1 MKRISNK
8 LGNNH
13 PSKYAEVEALEY
25 SSVQKAIGILL
36 SFLPDNKPNGNLD
49 LSKSLGMNKST
60 VSRLARVLTHYGLLQ
75 QDEET
80 QKYELGRTAAHL
92 GLAVEAS
99 QGERLEKLGQ
109 RYVEHLR
116 DVVKES
122 VCLETLDA
130 AGYVN
135 VICSAVGPP
144 PLSVTFPETVP
155 MHVAAGAKVILAFS
169 EQDFTDSMLGDDFTR
184 FTDNTI
190 TDPAVFRKQLDEIR
204 QRGIAYDHGEANA
217 YIHTASVA
225 VFNHL
230 KKPVA
235 ALSICVP
242 ATRVEKINDP
252 QSIRLLKK
260 TAMMLAGRLFYD
272 IPRR

>member
-8 LGNNH
+8 SGDNH
-13 PSKYAEVEALEY
+13 SSKYAEVEALEY

-130 AGYVN
+130 VYLESNYDPHMLETGPYPYYLQQRIRGPHGHLSN
-135 VICSAVGPP
+135 PESAELIKG
-144 PLSVTFPETVP
+144 
-155 MHVAAGAKVILAFS
+155 VAKRLKWAALAHLS
-169 EQDFTDSMLGDDFTR
+169 EQNNHPDVALDTHRRHVGKQF
-184 FTDNTI
+184 
-190 TDPAVFRKQLDEIR
+190 PFRL
-204 QRGIAYDHGEANA
+204 
-217 YIHTASVA
+217 ASRYEVSE
-225 VFNHL
+225 VME
-230 KKPVA
+230 V
-235 ALSICVP
+235 
-242 ATRVEKINDP
+242 
-252 QSIRLLKK
+252 
-260 TAMMLAGRLFYD
+260 
-272 IPRR
+272 

>member
-1 MKRISNK
+1 MNK
-8 LGNNH
+8 TARQVRNTQVG
-13 PSKYAEVEALEY
+13 KYAENEGLEY
-25 SSVQKAIGILL
+25 SSVQKAIGLLL
-36 SFLPDNKPNGNLD
+36 SFIPNNKPTGNLE

-80 QKYELGRTAAHL
+80 QKYELGRTSARL

-99 QGERLEKLGQ
+99 QNERLAKLGQ
-109 RYVEHLR
+109 RYVDHLR
-116 DVVKES
+116 DTVKES

-169 EQDFTDSMLGDDFTR
+169 DQDFAESMINSDFTKI
-184 FTDNTI
+184 TENTI
-190 TDPAVFRKQLDEIR
+190 TDPIVFRKQLDEIR
-204 QRGIAYDHGEANA
+204 LQGIAYDHGEANPHV
-217 YIHTASVA
+217 HTTSVA

-272 IPRR
+272 IPRK